1 MSASAHNAT
10 RPGDPPPEAPRAD
23 AGAVGVWSIGVAVYF
38 VAVIFRTSPGRGR
51 PRRGRPLPRGRLPA
65 LSTFSILQLLVYAGM
80 QIPVGLLVDRLG
92 TKKVLSIGAVLF
104 TAGQLGFAFSPS
116 YGTALAS
123 RALLGCGDAMTFIS
137 VLRLGTRWFPAR
149 RGPLV
154 AQLAGLVG
162 MAGNLVSTLVLSRLL
177 HGVGWTAAFAGSALA
192 GAVVLVLTLLFLKDH
207 PEGQE
212 PEPSAHRGAAYVR
225 RQIAASWREPGTRL
239 GLWVHFTT
247 QFPAMVF
254 LLLWGLPFLV
264 EAQGLS
270 RATAGELL
278 TLVVLSNM
286 VIGLVY
292 GQIVAR
298 HHAARLHAGAGH
310 GERHRA
316 AVGGHA
322 GLPRATTRRCGSL
335 LVLCAVLGACGPA
348 SMIGFDFARPANP
361 PERQGTASGI
371 TNMGGFIASMTT
383 PVRDRCAAGRDRGRL
398 HRGVQRRVRAAG
410 ARGEPDPAAAGGGR
424 RGGSGSGW
432 WRAAWRRC
440 TCPRPEPGAFRLPT
454 RPHSAG
460 RPVTPW
466 GRSPSAACAGRVATA
481 SPRSSAGS
489 PPPGPGRPPSSPG
502 PPTASGGPGRRRD
515 GRRSPSRG

>member
-1 MSASAHNAT
+1 MSSSSSVSL
-10 RPGDPPPEAPRAD
+10 PGDPPGGRRAM
-23 AGAVGVWSIGVAVYF
+23 VVWGIGVSVYF
-38 VAVIFRTSPGRGR
+38 VAVIFRTSLGVAGLDAAERFHVNAS
-51 PRRGRPLPRGRLPA
+51 A

-92 TKKVLSIGAVLF
+92 TKKVLAIGVVLF

-149 RGPLV
+149 RGPMV
-154 AQLAGLVG
+154 AQFAGLVG
-162 MAGNLVSTLVLSRLL
+162 MAGNLVSTLVLARLL
-177 HGVGWTAAFAGSALA
+177 HGIGWTAAFAGSALA
-192 GAVVLVLTLLFLKDH
+192 GVVVLVLLLLFLKDH
-207 PEGQE
+207 PEGHE
-212 PEPSAHRGAAYVR
+212 PEPFPHQGAAYVR

-286 VIGLVY
+286 AVGLVY
-292 GQIVAR
+292 GQIIAR
-298 HHAARLHAGAGH
+298 HHAARLPLALGTV
-310 GERHRA
+310 A
-316 AVGGHA
+316 ATA
-322 GLPRATTRRCGSL
+322 L
-335 LVLCAVLGACGPA
+335 LWAVTLAYPVVSAAEQVPMWLLIVLCAVLGACGPA

-371 TNMGGFIASMTT
+371 TNMGGFVASMTT
-383 PVRDRCAAGRDRGRL
+383 LFAVGVLLDATGGDYTVAFSAVFVLQAVGISQILRL
-398 HRGVQRRVRAAG
+398 RKRAARRERERLV
-410 ARGEPDPAAAGGGR
+410 ASRVETVHVPA
-424 RGGSGSGW
+424 
-432 WRAAWRRC
+432 
-440 TCPRPEPGAFRLPT
+440 
-454 RPHSAG
+454 
-460 RPVTPW
+460 
-466 GRSPSAACAGRVATA
+466 
-481 SPRSSAGS
+481 
-489 PPPGPGRPPSSPG
+489 
-502 PPTASGGPGRRRD
+502 
-515 GRRSPSRG
+515 

>member
-1 MSASAHNAT
+1 MSNPVRHAT
-10 RPGDPPPEAPRAD
+10 LPGDPPGGRR
-23 AGAVGVWSIGVAVYF
+23 AVGMWSIGVAVYF
-38 VAVIFRTSPGRGR
+38 VAVIFRTSLGVAGLDAADRFHVNAS
-51 PRRGRPLPRGRLPA
+51 A

-92 TKKVLSIGAVLF
+92 TKRVLSIGAVLF

-162 MAGNLVSTLVLSRLL
+162 MAGNLVSTLVLARLL
-177 HGVGWTAAFAGSALA
+177 HGIGWTPAFAGSALA
-192 GAVVLVLTLLFLKDH
+192 GVVVLVLTLLFLKDH
-207 PEGQE
+207 PEGHE
-212 PEPSAHRGAAYVR
+212 PEPSPHQGAAYVR
-225 RQIAASWREPGTRL
+225 RQIAASWQEPGTRL

-264 EAQGLS
+264 QAQGLS

-278 TLVVLSNM
+278 TLVVLCNM

-298 HHAARLHAGAGH
+298 HQAARLPLALGTVGATATVWAATLAYPGD
-310 GERHRA
+310 RA
-316 AVGGHA
+316 
-322 GLPRATTRRCGSL
+322 PMWL
-335 LVLCAVLGACGPA
+335 LVVLCAVLGACGPA
-348 SMIGFDFARPANP
+348 SMLGFDFARPANP

-371 TNMGGFIASMTT
+371 TNMGGFTASMATLLAIGVLLDAT
-383 PVRDRCAAGRDRGRL
+383 GDNYTVAFSTVFVLQALGVSQILRLRGRAA
-398 HRGVQRRVRAAG
+398 RREQERLVASRV
-410 ARGEPDPAAAGGGR
+410 ETVHVPA
-424 RGGSGSGW
+424 
-432 WRAAWRRC
+432 
-440 TCPRPEPGAFRLPT
+440 
-454 RPHSAG
+454 
-460 RPVTPW
+460 
-466 GRSPSAACAGRVATA
+466 
-481 SPRSSAGS
+481 
-489 PPPGPGRPPSSPG
+489 
-502 PPTASGGPGRRRD
+502 
-515 GRRSPSRG
+515 

>member
-1 MSASAHNAT
+1 MSSSSSVSL
-10 RPGDPPPEAPRAD
+10 PGDPPGGRRAM
-23 AGAVGVWSIGVAVYF
+23 AVWGIGVSVYF
-38 VAVIFRTSPGRGR
+38 VAVIFRTSLGVAGLDAAERFHVNAS
-51 PRRGRPLPRGRLPA
+51 A

-92 TKKVLSIGAVLF
+92 TKKVLAIGVVLF

-149 RGPLV
+149 RGPMV
-154 AQLAGLVG
+154 AQFAGLVG
-162 MAGNLVSTLVLSRLL
+162 MAGNLVSTLVLARLL
-177 HGVGWTAAFAGSALA
+177 HGIGWTAAFAGSALA
-192 GAVVLVLTLLFLKDH
+192 GVVVLVLLLLFLKDH
-207 PEGQE
+207 PEGHE
-212 PEPSAHRGAAYVR
+212 PEPFPHQGAAYVR

-286 VIGLVY
+286 VVGLVY
-292 GQIVAR
+292 GQIIAR
-298 HHAARLHAGAGH
+298 HHAARLPLALGTV
-310 GERHRA
+310 A
-316 AVGGHA
+316 ATA
-322 GLPRATTRRCGSL
+322 L
-335 LVLCAVLGACGPA
+335 LWAVTLAYPVVSAAEHVPMWLLIVLCTVLGACGPA

-371 TNMGGFIASMTT
+371 TNMGGFVASMTT
-383 PVRDRCAAGRDRGRL
+383 LFAVGVLLDATGGDYTVAFSAVFVLQAVGISQILRL
-398 HRGVQRRVRAAG
+398 RKRAARRERERLV
-410 ARGEPDPAAAGGGR
+410 ASRVETVHVPA
-424 RGGSGSGW
+424 
-432 WRAAWRRC
+432 
-440 TCPRPEPGAFRLPT
+440 
-454 RPHSAG
+454 
-460 RPVTPW
+460 
-466 GRSPSAACAGRVATA
+466 
-481 SPRSSAGS
+481 
-489 PPPGPGRPPSSPG
+489 
-502 PPTASGGPGRRRD
+502 
-515 GRRSPSRG
+515 

>member
-1 MSASAHNAT
+1 MSATVRDAT
-10 RPGDPPPEAPRAD
+10 LPGDPPGGRK
-23 AGAVGVWSIGVAVYF
+23 AVVVWSIGVAVYF
-38 VAVIFRTSPGRGR
+38 VAVIFRTSLGVAGLDAADRFHVGAS
-51 PRRGRPLPRGRLPA
+51 A

-92 TKKVLSIGAVLF
+92 TKKVLSIGALLF
-104 TAGQLGFAFSPS
+104 TVGQLGFAFSPT
-116 YGTALAS
+116 YGAALAS

-149 RGPLV
+149 RGPMV

-162 MAGNLVSTLVLSRLL
+162 MAGNLVSTLVLARLL
-177 HGVGWTAAFAGSALA
+177 HGIGWTPAFAGSALA

-207 PEGQE
+207 PEGME
-212 PEPSAHRGAAYVR
+212 PEPSPHRGAAYVR
-225 RQIAASWREPGTRL
+225 GQIAAAWREPGTRL

-298 HHAARLHAGAGH
+298 HHAARLPLALGTVGATALLWAATLAYPGRHAPMW
-310 GERHRA
+310 
-316 AVGGHA
+316 
-322 GLPRATTRRCGSL
+322 LL

-348 SMIGFDFARPANP
+348 SMLGFDFARPANP

-383 PVRDRCAAGRDRGRL
+383 LFAIGVLLDATGDDYTVAFGSVFVLQALGVSQILRLRGRAA
-398 HRGVQRRVRAAG
+398 RRERERLISSRIETVHV
-410 ARGEPDPAAAGGGR
+410 PA
-424 RGGSGSGW
+424 
-432 WRAAWRRC
+432 
-440 TCPRPEPGAFRLPT
+440 
-454 RPHSAG
+454 
-460 RPVTPW
+460 
-466 GRSPSAACAGRVATA
+466 
-481 SPRSSAGS
+481 
-489 PPPGPGRPPSSPG
+489 
-502 PPTASGGPGRRRD
+502 
-515 GRRSPSRG
+515 

>member
-1 MSASAHNAT
+1 MSNAT
-10 RPGDPPPEAPRAD
+10 LPGDPEGGRRAV
-23 AGAVGVWSIGVAVYF
+23 AVWSIGVAVYF
-38 VAVIFRTSPGRGR
+38 VAVIFRTSLGVAGLDAADRFHVGAS
-51 PRRGRPLPRGRLPA
+51 A

-92 TKKVLSIGAVLF
+92 TKRVLSIGAVLF
-104 TAGQLGFAFSPS
+104 TAGQLGFAFSAS

-162 MAGNLVSTLVLSRLL
+162 MAGNLVSTLVIARLL
-177 HGVGWTAAFAGSALA
+177 HGIGWTPAFAGSAVA

-207 PEGQE
+207 PEGHE
-212 PEPSAHRGAAYVR
+212 PEPSPHRGSAYVR

-264 EAQGLS
+264 QAQGLS
-270 RATAGELL
+270 RAKAGDLL

-298 HHAARLHAGAGH
+298 HHRARLPLALGTVAATAALWALTLAWPGAHAPM
-310 GERHRA
+310 
-316 AVGGHA
+316 
-322 GLPRATTRRCGSL
+322 GLL
-335 LVLCAVLGACGPA
+335 LTLCVVLGACGPA
-348 SMIGFDFARPANP
+348 SMLGFDFARPANP

-383 PVRDRCAAGRDRGRL
+383 LFAIGVLLDATGDDYTVAFSAVFLLQALGVSQILRLRGRAA
-398 HRGVQRRVRAAG
+398 RRERERLVASRVEAVHV
-410 ARGEPDPAAAGGGR
+410 PA
-424 RGGSGSGW
+424 
-432 WRAAWRRC
+432 
-440 TCPRPEPGAFRLPT
+440 
-454 RPHSAG
+454 
-460 RPVTPW
+460 
-466 GRSPSAACAGRVATA
+466 
-481 SPRSSAGS
+481 
-489 PPPGPGRPPSSPG
+489 
-502 PPTASGGPGRRRD
+502 
-515 GRRSPSRG
+515 